1 VVGLRCVLKMDDK
14 RLLIMSYEI
23 RLSVVTVV
31 MANYISV
38 DVKILHIIIQ
48 NL

>member
-1 VVGLRCVLKMDDK
+1 MNDK
-14 RLLIMSYEI
+14 WLLIMSYVI

-31 MANYISV
+31 MANYISA

-48 NL
+48 DL